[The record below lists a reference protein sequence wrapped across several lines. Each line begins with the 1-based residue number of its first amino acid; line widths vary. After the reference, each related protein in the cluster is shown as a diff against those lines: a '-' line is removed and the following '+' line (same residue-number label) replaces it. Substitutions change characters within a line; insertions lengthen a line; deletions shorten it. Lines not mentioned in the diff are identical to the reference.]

1 MAIIET
7 GQRVFFYQCSARR
20 LVRGENDPLRDFLT
34 QDRLECD
41 GVVLGPGRDGQKVC
55 VLWEEDMLD

>member
-7 GQRVFFYQCSARR
+7 GQRVFFTNAAHVDLCA
-20 LVRGENDPLRDFLT
+20 ENDPLRDFLT